1 MHKMHKSI
9 IVISLLCSVTG
20 MTVISYAE
28 ELDDLR
34 NKREEIEVQIDESNT
49 ELGIID
55 EQLTENLQQIQKLD
69 ENISSSEKNLEDLN
83 SGIIKKEEEI
93 SKVEE
98 ELRKI
103 TEKYDIQ
110 KDILDKRLV
119 TMYENGRTNYLDV
132 LLGSESIME
141 FISSY
146 FLISEITDYDMDLLD
161 LVNQEKEQIEK
172 KNTEL
177 NKQKEKLET
186 EKRTMQKTQIAL
198 SNTKLLRQNYMSKLT
213 VEEQALQAKIDEYNR
228 QIQEIENEIKNLV
241 VTASLG
247 EDYQGGRMYWPVY
260 DHFKITSPYGMRTHP
275 ITGVY
280 KLHSGVDVS
289 ASTGTDFRAIANGI
303 VVKAGYNT
311 AYGNMVILDHGGGV
325 QTLYAHGSSIE
336 VKLGDKVNA
345 GDVVLKVGSTG
356 YATGPH
362 AHFEVRIN
370 GETVNP
376 LDYVPMTN
384 EIPEKD
390 ITNIDNLM
398 QNNETNMV
406 ENSITN

>member
-1 MHKMHKSI
+1 MHKTYKI
-9 IVISLLCSVTG
+9 IVVVILLFNITFV
-20 MTVISYAE
+20 SYAA
-28 ELDDLR
+28 ELG
-34 NKREEIEVQIDESNT
+34 KIDE
-49 ELGIID
+49 E
-55 EQLTENLQQIQKLD
+55 LTENLQQIQKLD
-69 ENISSSEKNLEDLN
+69 ENISNSEKNVEELN
-83 SGIIKKEEEI
+83 IKISEMENEIKKA
-93 SKVEE
+93 EE
-98 ELRKI
+98 ELNII
-103 TEKYDIQ
+103 TGKYDIQ
-110 KDILDKRLV
+110 REILDKRLV
-119 TMYENGRTNYLDV
+119 AMYENGSNNYLDV
-132 LLGSESIME
+132 LLGSKSITE

-161 LVNQEKEQIEK
+161 LVEREKNQIEK
-172 KNTEL
+172 KNTQL
-177 NKQKEKLET
+177 NDQRKKLET
-186 EKRTMQKTQIAL
+186 EKRNMQKTQIAL
-198 SNTKLLRQNYMSKLT
+198 SNTKLLRENYISKLSI
-213 VEEQALQAKIDEYNR
+213 EEQELQAKIDEYNR
-228 QIQEIENEIKNLV
+228 QIQEIEDEIKRLV

-247 EDYQGGRMYWPVY
+247 EDYQGGPMQWPVY
-260 DHFKITSPYGMRTHP
+260 DHFTITSPYGMRTHP

-336 VKLGDKVNA
+336 VELGEEIKA

-384 EIPEKD
+384 EIPNKD
-390 ITNIDNLM
+390 INDTTIENSP
-398 QNNETNMV
+398 QNETSDNV
-406 ENSITN
+406 PQ